1 MCLTQLIISI
11 KLGLSLKKKR
21 RFDDEMYQ
29 NSSQFPTNYKSIP
42 KIPFNR
48 STKRA
53 TYFLFSVPM
62 NYVLFH

>member
-1 MCLTQLIISI
+1 MCLTQLIIPI
-11 KLGLSLKKKR
+11 KLGLPLIKKR

-48 STKRA
+48 STKR
-53 TYFLFSVPM
+53 TT
-62 NYVLFH
+62 